1 VTTNA
6 ETVKIRT
13 LTVLLVQI
21 QIDLQHLIVDVMM
34 DGSMIIL
41 LHAKNVSILAKLV
54 QGINKIV

>member
-34 DGSMIIL
+34 DGLMIIL

-54 QGINKIV
+54 QGIKKIV